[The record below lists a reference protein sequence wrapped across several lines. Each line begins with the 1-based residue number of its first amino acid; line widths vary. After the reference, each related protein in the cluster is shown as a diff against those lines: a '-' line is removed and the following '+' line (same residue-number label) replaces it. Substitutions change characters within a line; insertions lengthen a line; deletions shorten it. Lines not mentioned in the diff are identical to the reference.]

1 VPPSTERAAKGGRVP
16 SSCCAAG
23 PKVLSVGTLVRGACS
38 GDGVDSLTTEDP
50 RQTRRN
56 GSDPL
61 TAIEIRE
68 KRRRSSRRCAWIY
81 LALQPTSSVNGVT
94 VTVHDIA

>member
-1 VPPSTERAAKGGRVP
+1 MPPSTERAAKGGRVP
-16 SSCCAAG
+16 LSCCAAG

-38 GDGVDSLTTEDP
+38 GDGVDSLMTEDP

-61 TAIEIRE
+61 TAQS
-68 KRRRSSRRCAWIY
+68 RSARSGGVLSSLCLDY

-94 VTVHDIA
+94 VTMHDIA